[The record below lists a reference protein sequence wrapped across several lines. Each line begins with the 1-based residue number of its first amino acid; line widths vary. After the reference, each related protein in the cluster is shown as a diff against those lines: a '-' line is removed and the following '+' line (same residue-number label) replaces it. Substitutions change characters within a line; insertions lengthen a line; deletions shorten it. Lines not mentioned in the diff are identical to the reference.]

1 MYVTL
6 LLFEISILKGPDH
19 LLIELS
25 ELEKHSLVGMLQ
37 VWPPTIIS
45 ASLVNEHIGA
55 GSASPMGTFLAH
67 FPPKA
72 KLSLAFPI

>member
-37 VWPPTIIS
+37 VWPPTTIS
-45 ASLVNEHIGA
+45 ASLVNEHIEA
-55 GSASPMGTFLAH
+55 LAPQVPWEHFWHISPQKPNLG
-67 FPPKA
+67 
-72 KLSLAFPI
+72 

>member
-25 ELEKHSLVGMLQ
+25 ELEKHSGIGMLQ
-37 VWPPTIIS
+37 VWPPTTIS
-45 ASLVNEHIGA
+45 ASLVNEHIEA
-55 GSASPMGTFLAH
+55 PQVPWEHFWHISPQKPNLV
-67 FPPKA
+67 
-72 KLSLAFPI
+72 